1 MIELLTQYF
10 PEISEEKREKF
21 AALQPLYEEWNAQIN
36 VISRKDMDQFEE
48 RHLLHSL
55 CLTFFWQP
63 KSGHKVLDIGTG
75 GGFPGI
81 PLAILY
87 PDVDF
92 LLIDS
97 TAKKIK
103 VVNEVAEALDLKN
116 VKAVQDR
123 AEYVVGRFD
132 SVVSRAVARLSV
144 LTEYCVNSK
153 MKTKELICLKGGDLR
168 EEQEEVDRYPSVIY
182 KLDSKINRP
191 FFETKKV
198 VKVTYN

>member
-10 PEISEEKREKF
+10 PEISEEKKEKF
-21 AALQPLYEEWNAQIN
+21 AALQPLYEEWNAKIN

-63 KSGHKVLDIGTG
+63 QSGQKILDIGTG

-87 PDVDF
+87 PDVNF

-103 VVNEVAEALDLKN
+103 VVNEVASALELKN
-116 VKAVQDR
+116 VKAIQER
-123 AEYVVGRFD
+123 AENLKGRFD
-132 SVVSRAVARLSV
+132 TVVSRAVARLSV

-153 MKTKELICLKGGDLR
+153 MKTRELVCLKGGDLR
-168 EEQEEVDRYPSVIY
+168 EEQEEIDQYPSVIY
-182 KLDSKINRP
+182 KLDSKIDRP

-198 VKVTYN
+198 VKVAYR

>member
-10 PEISEEKREKF
+10 PEISEENGEKF

-36 VISRKDMDQFEE
+36 VISRKDMEHFEE

-103 VVNEVAEALDLKN
+103 VVNEVAKALDLKN
-116 VKAVQDR
+116 VIAVQDR

-132 SVVSRAVARLSV
+132 SVVSRAVARLEV
-144 LTEYCVNSK
+144 LAEYCVNSK

-182 KLDSKINRP
+182 KLESKINRP

-198 VKVTYN
+198 VKVTF

>member
-10 PEISEEKREKF
+10 PEISEEKRGKF

>member
-10 PEISEEKREKF
+10 PEISEEKRDKF

-81 PLAILY
+81 PLAIIY

-132 SVVSRAVARLSV
+132 SVLSRAVARLAV
-144 LTEYCVNSK
+144 LAEYCVNSK

-168 EEQEEVDRYPSVIY
+168 EEQEEIDRYPSVIY

-198 VKVTYN
+198 VKVTFN

>member
-10 PEISEEKREKF
+10 PEISEEKRDKF

>member
-10 PEISEEKREKF
+10 PELPEDKRDKF
-21 AALQPLYEEWNAQIN
+21 TALQPLYEEWNAKIN

-63 KSGHKVLDIGTG
+63 KPGQKILDIGTG

-87 PDVDF
+87 PEVNF

-103 VVNEVAEALDLKN
+103 VVNEVAQALELKN
-116 VKAVQDR
+116 VTAIQER
-123 AEYVVGRFD
+123 AEYVKGTFD
-132 SVVSRAVARLSV
+132 SVVSRAVARLAV

-182 KLDSKINRP
+182 KLETKIDRP

-198 VKVTYN
+198 VKVTYR

>member
-10 PEISEEKREKF
+10 PAISQEKLEKF
-21 AALQPLYEEWNAQIN
+21 GALQPLYEEWNAKIN

-63 KSGHKVLDIGTG
+63 KAGRKILDIGTG

-87 PDVDF
+87 PDVEF

-103 VVNEVAEALDLKN
+103 VVNEVVEALKLKN
-116 VKAVQDR
+116 VTAIQER
-123 AEYVVGRFD
+123 AEYVKGTFD
-132 SVVSRAVARLSV
+132 SVVSRAVARLAV
-144 LTEYCVNSK
+144 LTEYCVHSK

-168 EEQEEVDRYPSVIY
+168 EEQEEIDRYPSVIY
-182 KLDSKINRP
+182 KLDTKIDRP

-198 VKVTYN
+198 VKVSF

>member
-10 PEISEEKREKF
+10 PEISEEKRDKF

-87 PDVDF
+87 PDVEF

>member
-10 PEISEEKREKF
+10 PQISEEKLEKF
-21 AALQPLYEEWNAQIN
+21 AALQPLYEEWNAKIN

-63 KSGHKVLDIGTG
+63 KAGQKILDIGTG

-87 PDVDF
+87 PEVDF

-103 VVNEVAEALDLKN
+103 VVNEVAETLELKN
-116 VKAVQDR
+116 VTAIQER
-123 AEYVVGRFD
+123 AEYVKGTFD
-132 SVVSRAVARLSV
+132 SVVSRAVARLAV

-198 VKVTYN
+198 VRVTYR